1 MVHHTS
7 CRLHSRLP
15 AAAPPSAF
23 PAAAPGLLLT
33 SACGS
38 TAEDDS
44 AWDRHIDVL
53 ASTSAALQ
61 EQDGAAQQAA
71 RSAYDTAE
79 QELAAV
85 LSALVGGTARGPT

>member
-1 MVHHTS
+1 MPPPFAPPGRRS
-7 CRLHSRLP
+7 PYRLP
-15 AAAPPSAF
+15 RLLLL
-23 PAAAPGLLLT
+23 GLSLT

-71 RSAYDTAE
+71 RSAYDPAE

-85 LSALVGGTARGPT
+85 LSALVGGTARRPT